1 MSMPSNR
8 YNELYEMWR
17 HARQIA
23 LESIGQ
29 PDRAANRAYRD
40 ELWRQ
45 LQELIS
51 AESND

>member
-8 YNELYEMWR
+8 YNELHEMWR
-17 HARQIA
+17 HASQIA
-23 LESIGQ
+23 FESIGQ
-29 PDRAANRAYRD
+29 PDRAANLAYRD

-45 LQELIS
+45 LQELMS